1 MPRLGLAI
9 VVVAALASACVADP
23 GPLPYVPTPA
33 EAMANARVRQVFE
46 ALEPLVGNAPLECN
60 SNLRGGQV
68 IRVGRATPEA
78 LARWFACASAA
89 SAARRPFLV
98 VLEHPPFEGWA
109 LTGVLGGRDGTL
121 RAFHY
126 YEGCCFPPTPELSA
140 GPCESPSVRTD
151 HGGFYGI
158 GCANEDAS
166 GIVPAPELWLR
177 AVPLWRDLEERLHG
191 VTGDDVL
198 DCGLDVYREPR
209 GGPSMRYVNESFD
222 CAESAKASHRSF
234 RLLLQ
239 QRGAKSIIVTGLT
252 GTSAGAVSRFRY
264 ESSPCGGQGCPS
276 SFEVSP
282 CARPALVRQE
292 FSADVVCDGNATG
305 PAPPFRR
312 RPGS

>member
-151 HGGFYGI
+151 HGGSTV
-158 GCANEDAS
+158 S
-166 GIVPAPELWLR
+166 GVQTR
-177 AVPLWRDLEERLHG
+177 
-191 VTGDDVL
+191 T
-198 DCGLDVYREPR
+198 
-209 GGPSMRYVNESFD
+209 
-222 CAESAKASHRSF
+222 
-234 RLLLQ
+234 
-239 QRGAKSIIVTGLT
+239 
-252 GTSAGAVSRFRY
+252 
-264 ESSPCGGQGCPS
+264 
-276 SFEVSP
+276 
-282 CARPALVRQE
+282 RPALCLRPSSG
-292 FSADVVCDGNATG
+292 FG
-305 PAPPFRR
+305 PSRCGGISR
-312 RPGS
+312 SGCME